1 MKNPDKITSIRVRES
16 TKSRLAKCG
25 VKGES
30 YEDILLRLIS
40 QEQAYMEFMKK

>member
-16 TKSRLAKCG
+16 TKTLLATCG

-30 YEDILLRLIS
+30 YEDIILKLVR
-40 QEQAYMEFMKK
+40 ETMGEK